1 MKILSS
7 EMAQHYQVSSLQRG
21 HLIFTSFISYN
32 GKILFLDSHLER
44 LVKGADFLFP
54 TIGWSQ
60 NFEKI
65 KQYVEGVFKNT
76 MNHAVDQSVN
86 NYYFRLTIFDD
97 CLYLQQKAFETHS
110 DSLKM
115 MSALKVKTAGLIPS
129 FVKLS
134 NYLESDLELVR
145 ARFKNYDDVLF
156 FDQAQNITEA
166 STSNI
171 FIVTA
176 GGEVVTPPPSS
187 MILDG
192 VTRKKLLAKLK
203 FLGFNIKEEAV
214 SKSDLLKAREIW
226 LTNSV
231 KGVRFVEQF
240 EELVFDKNATLFQKA
255 ITAFGRYGEL
265 A

>member
-7 EMAQHYQVSSLQRG
+7 EMAQHYQISSLQRG

-54 TIGWSQ
+54 DIGWSQ

-76 MNHAVDQSVN
+76 MDRSGDQSMN
-86 NYYFRLTIFDD
+86 NNYFRLTIFDD
-97 CLYLQQKAFETHS
+97 CLHLQQKAFETHN
-110 DSLKM
+110 DSLKL
-115 MSALKVKTAGLIPS
+115 MSALKVKTAGLIPP

-134 NYLESDLELVR
+134 NYLESDLELAR
-145 ARFKNYDDVLF
+145 AKFKSYDDVLF
-156 FDQAQNITEA
+156 FDYAQNITEA

-171 FIVTA
+171 FIVTT
-176 GGEVVTPPPSS
+176 GGAIITPTPSS
-187 MILDG
+187 IILDG
-192 VTRKKLLAKLK
+192 VTRKKLLEKLQY
-203 FLGFNIKEEAV
+203 LGFNIKEAPV

-240 EELVFDKNATLFQKA
+240 EELMFDKNDTLFQKV
-255 ITAFGRYGEL
+255 ITVFGRYGEL
-265 A
+265 V